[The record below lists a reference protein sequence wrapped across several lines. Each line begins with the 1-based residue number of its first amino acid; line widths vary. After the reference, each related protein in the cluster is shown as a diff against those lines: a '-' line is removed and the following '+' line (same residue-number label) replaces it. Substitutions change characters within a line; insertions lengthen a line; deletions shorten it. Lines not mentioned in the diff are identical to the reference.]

1 MFANLARRLTTWY
14 VLVAVVL
21 LLAAVASTGS
31 VAFTS
36 YARSN
41 EESMDLVERQAAA
54 LEPTYRAKHAAL
66 RDVEFDVLDRLKR
79 TSLHLTSVLPIDR
92 SVRQFQP
99 SANVTAGGLVE
110 PFVAPRGSGT
120 IVIYRRPDARPSSIA
135 GDAGP
140 KDRVDPNAAPQSRT
154 DSGQD
159 RSLRALGQLLGMHA
173 RRIAFLDGY
182 IFVDYDVERLRGL
195 VLNYAAVTAT
205 LALVAA
211 LLAWLLGRYIT
222 HQALRPLRDV
232 TDSLERFGSGDFTPR
247 PIDVAGR
254 NEFDALASA
263 YNRAAAQVDA
273 AFAEREAAERRMR
286 QFVADAGHEL
296 RTPLTVVGGFLD
308 VLRKR
313 TPADADATLRIFD
326 IIEVERKRM
335 RVLIDNLVLLARL
348 DRPQDA
354 REIGI
359 VDVAKIAEH
368 VVESRRPLSP
378 ATTIRL
384 FPAQSDDA
392 YVIADESEI
401 HEAVGNLVDNARKYA
416 ENAPIDVCVTV
427 EPEVV
432 RVEVADGGPG
442 MSPEELAHAFER
454 FYRGER
460 RGEIEGSGLGL
471 AIVKRATE
479 RANGTIS
486 LQSRDGHGTIAT
498 IELPRMRA
506 TEQPLE
512 T

>member
-1 MFANLARRLTTWY
+1 
-14 VLVAVVL
+14 
-21 LLAAVASTGS
+21 
-31 VAFTS
+31 
-36 YARSN
+36 
-41 EESMDLVERQAAA
+41 
-54 LEPTYRAKHAAL
+54 
-66 RDVEFDVLDRLKR
+66 
-79 TSLHLTSVLPIDR
+79 
-92 SVRQFQP
+92 
-99 SANVTAGGLVE
+99 
-110 PFVAPRGSGT
+110 
-120 IVIYRRPDARPSSIA
+120 
-135 GDAGP
+135 
-140 KDRVDPNAAPQSRT
+140 
-154 DSGQD
+154 
-159 RSLRALGQLLGMHA
+159 
-173 RRIAFLDGY
+173 
-182 IFVDYDVERLRGL
+182 
-195 VLNYAAVTAT
+195 
-205 LALVAA
+205 
-211 LLAWLLGRYIT
+211 
-222 HQALRPLRDV
+222 
-232 TDSLERFGSGDFTPR
+232 
-247 PIDVAGR
+247 
-254 NEFDALASA
+254 
-263 YNRAAAQVDA
+263 
-273 AFAEREAAERRMR
+273 MR

-313 TPADADATLRIFD
+313 TPADAEPTLRIFD
-326 IIEVERKRM
+326 IIDVERKRM

-378 ATTIRL
+378 TTTIRL

-392 YVIADESEI
+392 YVIADEFEI

-416 ENAPIDVCVTV
+416 ENAPIDVRVTV
-427 EPEVV
+427 DPHVV

-442 MSPEELAHAFER
+442 MSPEELEHAFER

-486 LQSRDGHGTIAT
+486 LHSRDGHGTTAT